1 MKPGSFSL
9 PEILRNNFVPAW
21 TERLIRIFMKASK
34 FKNLPQLKSLLPPG
48 EVFFQD
54 AILEKYA
61 GDKWFAAH
69 KPDAVVLP
77 RTTKSVSSLLRFAN
91 RHNIPVTPRG
101 AGYGYVGGC
110 VPIRGGIVLSLEK
123 MNRIK
128 EINAADFVAVVQP
141 GVITAQLQEDAKK
154 QKLLYPPDPASR
166 ADSTLGR

>member
-1 MKPGSFSL
+1 MKRLRRPRRFSIPL
-9 PEILRNNFVPAW
+9 
-21 TERLIRIFMKASK
+21 
-34 FKNLPQLKSLLPPG
+34 LLPMNLKRNELAARLRKILPAS
-48 EVFFQD
+48 EVSI
-54 AILEKYA
+54 APSVLKENS
-61 GDKWFAAH
+61 GDKWFATH
-69 KPDAVVLP
+69 EPDVVVTP
-77 RTTKSVSSLLRFAN
+77 RSTKSVSALLKFAN
-91 RHNIPVTPRG
+91 RHRIPVTARG

-110 VPIRGGIVLSLEK
+110 VPIKGGIVLSLEK